1 MFQILKVLFIILLFY
16 VGYRIVR
23 TFQQVKSH
31 EVKGYRVDS
40 TPSAGEDLVQD
51 PFCKTYVP
59 KSHAIIREIN
69 GRQQYFC
76 SRECCEKYLSEN
88 NS

>member
-1 MFQILKVLFIILLFY
+1 MFQILKVLFVIMLFY
-16 VGYRIVR
+16 VGYRIVKM
-23 TFQQVKSH
+23 FQRVKSQ
-31 EVKGYRVDS
+31 EVNGYRVDAP
-40 TPSAGEDLVQD
+40 PSQGEDLVQD

-59 KSHAIIREIN
+59 KSHAIMKEIN

-76 SRECCEKYLSEN
+76 SRECCEQYLSGK